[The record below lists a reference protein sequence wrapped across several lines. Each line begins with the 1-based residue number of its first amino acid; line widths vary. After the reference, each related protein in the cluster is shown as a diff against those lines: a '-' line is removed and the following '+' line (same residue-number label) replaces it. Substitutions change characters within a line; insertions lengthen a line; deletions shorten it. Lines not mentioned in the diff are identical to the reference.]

1 MPTSDQI
8 LELLRQRG
16 SLRLS
21 EICNYFNLTSQP
33 WVAPV
38 AATLN
43 ALIAAGTVYYDPIG
57 DGYVMELT

>member
-8 LELLRQRG
+8 VMLLNQRG

-21 EICNYFNLTSQP
+21 EICNYFGLTSQP

-38 AATLN
+38 TATLN
-43 ALIAAGTVYYDPIG
+43 ALIAAGTVFQDAYGAYL
-57 DGYVMELT
+57 LTFAG